1 MFTRRRSRVAALT
14 AAVVV
19 IGSGVAVATQVGGHA
34 AGSGGSAN
42 SARDVAA
49 STSPGPGAASASADS
64 GATNGATT
72 STGGQHTSSAGDA
85 SSISAAGTA
94 PQQVSY
100 LGHSFTVPAG
110 WSVVDL
116 SKSPQTCVRF
126 DVHALYLGT
135 PSSEQKCGAQN
146 SAAVEGAI
154 LVSPTQASAATS
166 ATSAASATSSEDD
179 PVEQRISA
187 TLPNVKI
194 VASYGSDRTSVVG
207 ILSAAG
213 LPAPA
218 VIQQPTTSE
227 VAAQVKSN
235 LATTTTA
242 AATLTP
248 GTPAALTQDFT
259 GLGFDA
265 CTAPTTDQ
273 MSAWRGTSPFGAVG
287 FYFGGLN
294 RQCTQPNLTAS
305 WVSAE
310 AAVGWHMMPLY
321 IGSQV
326 GTNGVANAAT
336 QGKAEA
342 DDAVTQASALGIGPG
357 ALLYYDMEADQ
368 YTAIDDSTVQTFLN
382 AWTLELHAQGYQSA
396 VYGMETGAVGALNAA
411 WGTITEPDVI
421 DVDNANGL
429 ENDDPGA
436 DPSNHWQGHR
446 VHQYIANINETYG
459 GVAIQVDW
467 DYFGTDPCGPTRA
480 FYTGVQPQYMSACHA
495 PMPATTP

>member
-1 MFTRRRSRVAALT
+1 MFTRNKSRVAALT
-14 AAVVV
+14 AVLVV

-34 AGSGGSAN
+34 AGSGGSAG
-42 SARDVAA
+42 SARAGAA
-49 STSPGPGAASASADS
+49 STTSGPGAASAAAGS
-64 GATNGATT
+64 GATNAATT
-72 STGGQHTSSAGDA
+72 SAGGRHTSSAGDA

-135 PSSEQKCGAQN
+135 PSSEQKCGAQG

-154 LVSPTQASAATS
+154 LVSPTHASAAASTTS
-166 ATSAASATSSEDD
+166 ATSATSSEDD

-187 TLPNVKI
+187 ILPNVKI
-194 VASYGSDRTSVVG
+194 VASYGLDRASVVG

-213 LPAPA
+213 VPAPA
-218 VIQQPTTSE
+218 VVRQATSSE

-235 LATTTTA
+235 LASTA
-242 AATLTP
+242 TAGATPTP

-259 GLGFDA
+259 GLGFDT
-265 CTAPTTDQ
+265 CSAPTTDQ
-273 MSAWRGTSPFGAVG
+273 MSAWRASPFGAVG
-287 FYFGGLN
+287 FYFGGEN
-294 RQCTQPNLTAS
+294 RQCAQPNLTAS
-305 WVSAE
+305 WVSTE

-326 GTNGVANAAT
+326 GTDGVANAAA

-342 DDAVTQASALGIGPG
+342 DDAVTQASAIGIGPG
-357 ALLYYDMEADQ
+357 ALLYYDMEENQ
-368 YTAIDDSTVQTFLN
+368 YTAIDNSTVQTFLN
-382 AWTLELHAQGYQSA
+382 AWTLELHAQGYESA
-396 VYGMETGAVGALNAA
+396 VYGMETGAVGALNTA
-411 WGTITEPDVI
+411 WGTITEPDVL

-436 DPSNHWQGHR
+436 DPSNHWQNHR

-459 GVAIQVDW
+459 GVTIQVDW
-467 DYFGTDPCGPTRA
+467 DYFRTDPCGPTRT
-480 FYTGVQPQYMSACHA
+480 FYTGVQPQYMLACHTA
-495 PMPATTP
+495 VPTTSP

>member
-1 MFTRRRSRVAALT
+1 MFTRHRSRVAALT
-14 AAVVV
+14 AALVV

-34 AGSGGSAN
+34 AGSGGSAG
-42 SARDVAA
+42 SARGGAA
-49 STSPGPGAASASADS
+49 SMTSGPGAGSAAAGS
-64 GATNGATT
+64 GAANAATT

-85 SSISAAGTA
+85 SSIGAAGTA

-135 PSSEQKCGAQN
+135 PSFEQKCGAQ
-146 SAAVEGAI
+146 SSSAVEGAI
-154 LVSPTQASAATS
+154 LVSPTQAGAATS
-166 ATSAASATSSEDD
+166 ATSAKVATPAEDD

-194 VASYGSDRTSVVG
+194 VASYGSDRASVVG

-213 LPAPA
+213 VPAPA
-218 VIQQPTTSE
+218 VVRQPTPSE

-235 LATTTTA
+235 LATTTGAAA
-242 AATLTP
+242 AATPTP

-259 GLGFDA
+259 GLGFDT
-265 CTAPTTDQ
+265 CSAPTTDQ
-273 MSAWRGTSPFGAVG
+273 MSAWRASPFGAVG

-294 RQCTQPNLTAS
+294 RQCAQPNLTAS
-305 WVSAE
+305 WVSTE

-326 GTNGVANAAT
+326 GTNGVANAAA

-342 DDAVTQASALGIGPG
+342 DDAVTQASAIGIGPG
-357 ALLYYDMEADQ
+357 ALLY
-368 YTAIDDSTVQTFLN
+368 
-382 AWTLELHAQGYQSA
+382 
-396 VYGMETGAVGALNAA
+396 
-411 WGTITEPDVI
+411 
-421 DVDNANGL
+421 
-429 ENDDPGA
+429 
-436 DPSNHWQGHR
+436 
-446 VHQYIANINETYG
+446 
-459 GVAIQVDW
+459 
-467 DYFGTDPCGPTRA
+467 
-480 FYTGVQPQYMSACHA
+480 
-495 PMPATTP
+495 